1 MNAAADTAPNL
12 PPVNR
17 GTSLINVPPVN
28 RVTPVSTVPSA
39 VHHLDD
45 LVAQLNSRS
54 QQWRADWNELQESKH
69 TIQTLRATTSQQASR
84 IGTLEKALREI
95 EQLGSTSNGTNEVT
109 KIQPPVNW
117 QPPVS
122 LQGAMPGTESSY
134 VREIAELK
142 EQNEELQEIIKNQE
156 EDVQNAVYLQER
168 NRLLEQQLAGLT
180 AESSSTYDTLAALA
194 ATNGTPA
201 YNQSTKQLYPAPPK
215 PEPESS
221 LSPDWM
227 ASYKVKCDRCRQK
240 KQVCMNPGGPCHK
253 CQKAGRNCT
262 FTLQIYHN
270 AEEVPDAVAKARQAN
285 AAASQFLQHRPDY
298 SSPYLN
304 GPQDQYRLQ
313 KQVPR
318 GLYSPQP
325 PLQSPYAFVNGMSSS
340 TSQSVTGKMKQ
351 IADIMLASASRP
363 PPGAPYASPYSAK

>member
-1 MNAAADTAPNL
+1 MNAAADPAPNL
-12 PPVNR
+12 PPVNS

-28 RVTPVSTVPSA
+28 RVTPVSIVPSA

-69 TIQTLRATTSQQASR
+69 TIQTLCATTSQQASR

-142 EQNEELQEIIKNQE
+142 EQNEELQELIKNQE

-180 AESSSTYDTLAALA
+180 TYDTLAALA

-201 YNQSTKQLYPAPPK
+201 YNQITKQLYPAPPK
-215 PEPESS
+215 PEPEPS

-262 FTLQIYHN
+262 FTLQIYQN
-270 AEEVPDAVAKARQAN
+270 AGEVPDAAAKARQAT

-318 GLYSPQP
+318 ELYSPQP